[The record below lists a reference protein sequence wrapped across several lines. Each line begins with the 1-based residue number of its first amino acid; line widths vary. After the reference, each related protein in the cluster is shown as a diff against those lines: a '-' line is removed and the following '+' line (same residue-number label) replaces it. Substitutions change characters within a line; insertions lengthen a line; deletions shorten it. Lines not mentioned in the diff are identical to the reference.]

1 MRIERL
7 DGRLADQPLRLAGP
21 ATVTL
26 AGGTVA
32 VSDLNLR
39 LGEARVAGAFD
50 LGAAAGRG
58 GGDARAAAAR
68 VARRALGAPELSGRL
83 GGRLSLRGAADNPSG
98 SIRLEATNV
107 AVPAPAFA
115 DMPPARTRR

>member
-26 AGGTVA
+26 AGDGVA
-32 VSDLNLR
+32 VSDVNLR
-39 LGEARVAGAFD
+39 LGARVAGAFD
-50 LGAAAGRG
+50 LGPQQVAAEATLEQLPLALLGR
-58 GGDARAAAAR
+58 
-68 VARRALGAPELSGRL
+68 LGAPELSGQL

-107 AVPAPAFA
+107 AVPALAPAE
-115 DMPPARTRR
+115 PCRRRASR